1 MPPTAFRHPD
11 IGTLQVVLPKNVPK
25 RLQDNYFE
33 MRLQNFGKKKMKRT
47 SRKGRE
53 ARINNTMKHVAE
65 HVCDMSS
72 NSGQSSLS
80 PHESFFTF
88 NKQSIQEQQHDHEE
102 DVIHSE
108 RIHVVNGFQKQFH
121 MDQHVV
127 DTNHNNCVNNN
138 TWSQHTQQWDVLAA
152 QQETASILFALEL
165 EIAKSFET
173 KPAVQYG
180 QVSGFWE

>member
-25 RLQDNYFE
+25 RLQNNYFE
-33 MRLQNFGKKKMKRT
+33 MRLQNFGKKKIKRT

-53 ARINNTMKHVAE
+53 ARVNMVKHVAAE
-65 HVCDMSS
+65 HVCDT
-72 NSGQSSLS
+72 SSLS

-88 NKQSIQEQQHDHEE
+88 KKQSIQEQQHDHEE
-102 DVIHSE
+102 HAHSD
-108 RIHVVNGFQKQFH
+108 RIHVVNGGGMGQQFH
-121 MDQHVV
+121 MDQLHVV
-127 DTNHNNCVNNN
+127 NTNHSNNCVNNN
-138 TWSQHTQQWDVLAA
+138 NWSHTQQWDVLAA